1 MFMSYQMVSARVI
14 WSIEWFSVA
23 SIDQKIFGSLG
34 EAVASIEAIFSK
46 EWHLLQVHNHVFH
59 QFEFSNHSL
68 FVLIKISSFEFVNGS
83 SII

>member
-1 MFMSYQMVSARVI
+1 MVSARVI
-14 WSIEWFSVA
+14 WSIKWFSVT

-34 EAVASIEAIFSK
+34 EAIASIETIFSK

-68 FVLIKISSFEFVNGS
+68 FVLLNISIFETMN
-83 SII
+83 